1 MDGFVDIES
10 EFEEEYVLI
19 SVNGL
24 ETTKIDTKLTNPV
37 HETGRP
43 SSAITEFLL
52 SKRNRMGIV
61 LTLMFMI
68 FNIVFFSLMIH
79 VLWFHQSPSLRRH
92 HHVNHV
98 NHVLSTSINETT
110 NTPNLPYNHALWN
123 GFHDTTS
130 PYSGYIKMNS
140 QGTPLLDFGPI
151 GPIFRKDGE
160 RDQQLF

>member
-1 MDGFVDIES
+1 MDEFVVNES
-10 EFEEEYVLI
+10 ELEEEYVLI
-19 SVNGL
+19 SVDGL
-24 ETTKIDTKLTNPV
+24 ETTKIDTKLTNPA

-68 FNIVFFSLMIH
+68 LNVVFFSLLIH
-79 VLWFHQSPSLRRH
+79 VLWFHQSPSLRKH

-98 NHVLSTSINETT
+98 NHLLSTATTINETT
-110 NTPNLPYNHALWN
+110 KTPILQSNHALWN

-130 PYSGYIKMNS
+130 PYSGYIKLNS
-140 QGTPLLDFGPI
+140 TGTPCLILVQSVRFSG
-151 GPIFRKDGE
+151 RMV
-160 RDQQLF
+160 